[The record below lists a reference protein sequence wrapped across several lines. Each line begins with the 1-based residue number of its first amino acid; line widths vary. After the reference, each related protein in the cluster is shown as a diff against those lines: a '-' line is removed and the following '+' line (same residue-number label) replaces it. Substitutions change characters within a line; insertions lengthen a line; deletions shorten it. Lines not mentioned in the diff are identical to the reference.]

1 MKIAGA
7 IGDKLPFL
15 NRILRDIDS
24 RDFFRKGISFLLFV
38 GAFFV
43 LALAVGGLAYGAI
56 DVFGTERFGVFSKIT
71 GLIAAPL
78 GMAGGFYAFGLIGK
92 RAKEMAARGPMG
104 MIDLTIAFLRVFA
117 EALAVMLV
125 AFGVAQA
132 FTQLLAGAEG
142 RSVAAFIFVRGPM
155 ELLEKFL
162 EADGALLIRIGAVLA
177 LAFSLVFAFAVLYG
191 SYLATEIG
199 DLLHRFLRRD
209 GGASRSS
216 AVTGQ
221 GPSTQDFVT
230 PEPTRPDREGPRR
243 TNPVARI
250 PVAPAATP
258 AAPEPVPAAAP
269 AIPAVEP
276 TAKQPSP
283 EMKPYPGYPGYFMCP
298 SCSGAVTAND
308 AACGHCDAQLL

>member
-1 MKIAGA
+1 VKIAGA

-230 PEPTRPDREGPRR
+230 PAPG
-243 TNPVARI
+243 
-250 PVAPAATP
+250 APAATP

>member
-1 MKIAGA
+1 VKIAGA

-230 PEPTRPDREGPRR
+230 PEP
-243 TNPVARI
+243 A
-250 PVAPAATP
+250 APAATP